1 MRVKRT
7 LNLSEQMKMI
17 GEDWVTIKQNDYSL
31 TTVRVAVHRLR
42 KSGYQLECKQNT
54 KKGISKVRR
63 ISNDTATV

>member
-1 MRVKRT
+1 
-7 LNLSEQMKMI
+7 MI

-63 ISNDTATV
+63 ISNDTAIL